1 MKRNAENNSSKRKAI
16 RISLLVLSLLL
27 LAGAVGVSAKYI
39 MEKQVQG
46 GTIPAN
52 TPGEENTPDLQVNP
66 NPNDPLRTEAPSEK
80 PTKNRRKMLPKSRQR
95 ALPRNLRR
103 PSPTSRRMNP
113 QGSRSRVPE
122 RIANNNR
129 KQRKERRK
137 GAST

>member
-80 PTKNRRKMLPKSRQR
+80 PTEEPTEDVTEEPTEGITEEPAETVTDEPTDEPTGEPEQGPGTNR
-95 ALPRNLRR
+95 
-103 PSPTSRRMNP
+103 
-113 QGSRSRVPE
+113 E
-122 RIANNNR
+122 
-129 KQRKERRK
+129 
-137 GAST
+137 